1 MAENEETME
10 VQPTLYEYTFIL
22 KGKRTYTAQASS
34 EDEAKQMF
42 EESVFSQNTI
52 IDIIES
58 EIKESEPI
66 QPQMSDMRSTKKI
79 VNKDHDY
86 LEAKKAEFAK
96 IFAEASKQKVE
107 GATENVAAEEVEVKK
122 TTKKS
127 KKTA

>member
-22 KGKRTYTAQASS
+22 KGKRTYTAQAVS

-58 EIKESEPI
+58 EMKESEPI
-66 QPQMSDMRSTKKI
+66 QPQMSDMRSTR
-79 VNKDHDY
+79 VVTNKDHDY
-86 LEAKKAEFAK
+86 LEAKKEEFAK
-96 IFAEASKQKVE
+96 MFAEASNQTVD
-107 GATENVAAEEVEVKK
+107 GATDNVVSAESVK
-122 TTKKS
+122 S
-127 KKTA
+127 Q